1 MTEYR
6 NNYTEIDLRRIAGNV
21 SAICRSLP
29 ADIHKLAVVKAD
41 AYGHGAVP
49 VALTALSSGADFLGV
64 AIPEEGEELRRAGI
78 SAPILVLG
86 EVNYRGAEAS
96 VLEGLTQTVC
106 DPDDVRMLGELC
118 KIHGRTADVHLKL
131 DTGMGRI
138 GARTEGE
145 VLSVLEA
152 LSHEPSVRLTGAFTH
167 FADADGESE
176 DYTLRQIEK
185 FEELTS
191 LLPQGIIRHAGASSG
206 IIRFPQAYYDM
217 VRLGIIMYG
226 YSPLPGYDC
235 VKPALSWYTEVAFL
249 KELSTGDCVS
259 YGCTFR
265 APRRM
270 KVATLAVGYGDG
282 YFRAFSGRADVL
294 VCGKRCPIIGRIC
307 MDQMLVDVSSVDG
320 VKKGDRA
327 VLLGRDGEE
336 TIDACELADR
346 IGTIPYEILLAPSR
360 RVPKQYIE

>member
-6 NNYTEIDLRRIAGNV
+6 NNYTEIDLRVIAENI
-21 SAICRSLP
+21 SAICRGLP
-29 ADIHKLAVVKAD
+29 ENIHKLAIVKAD

-49 VALTALSSGADFLGV
+49 VALTALSAGADFLGV

-78 SAPILVLG
+78 NAPILVLG

-106 DPDDVRMLGELC
+106 DADDVRMLGGLC
-118 KIHGRTADVHLKL
+118 RLHGRTAEVHLKL

-138 GARTEGE
+138 GARTDGE
-145 VLSVLEA
+145 VLSVLDA
-152 LSHEPSVRLTGAFTH
+152 LEKEPLVKLTGVFTH
-167 FADADGESE
+167 FADADGDSE
-176 DYTLRQIEK
+176 EYTLRQIEK
-185 FEELTS
+185 FEKLS
-191 LLPQGIIRHAGASSG
+191 GLLPRGIIRHAGASSG

-217 VRLGIIMYG
+217 VRIGIIMYG

-235 VKPALSWYTEVAFL
+235 IKPALSWYTEVAFV
-249 KELSTGDCVS
+249 KELSEGECVS

-265 APRRM
+265 APKRM
-270 KVATLAVGYGDG
+270 KAATLAVGYGDG
-282 YFRAFSGRADVL
+282 YFRAFSGRSEVL
-294 VCGKRCPIIGRIC
+294 IGGRRCPVIGRIC
-307 MDQMLVDVSSVDG
+307 MDQMLVDVSDVEG

-327 VLLGRDGEE
+327 VLIGRDGDE
-336 TIDACELADR
+336 TIDANELADL